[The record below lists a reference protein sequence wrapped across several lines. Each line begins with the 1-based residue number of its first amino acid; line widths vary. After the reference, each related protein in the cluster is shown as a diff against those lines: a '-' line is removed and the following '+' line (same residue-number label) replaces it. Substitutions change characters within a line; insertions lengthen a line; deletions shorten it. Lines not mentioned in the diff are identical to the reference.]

1 MKQYLI
7 DLNRALVTDQSLPP
21 PPSNWNLQ
29 QRRFALWLFNR
40 ALQGEKVFSKR
51 LNPESKQEIQRWV
64 PYLNPGDIAL
74 YTINPDKPFMLDF
87 NSGLCLSK
95 KIKFFG
101 KRGVCPG
108 IRFMGLFIKDQAI
121 PKRHFIIN
129 NKTFIPLFNKS
140 YKKECWIL
148 TSTNTGSALQE
159 TTYME
164 K

>member
-7 DLNRALVTDQSLPP
+7 DLNRALVTGQRLPT

-40 ALQGEKVFSKR
+40 ALQGDKIFSRR
-51 LNPESKQEIQRWV
+51 LNPESKYEIQKWL
-64 PYLNPGDIAL
+64 PTLNQGDIAL
-74 YTINPDKPFMLDF
+74 YTINPDKAFTIDF
-87 NSGLCLSK
+87 NSDLHLSK
-95 KIKFFG
+95 KVKFFG

-108 IRFMGLFIKDQAI
+108 IRFTDLFDTNPKI
-121 PKRHFIIN
+121 PKRHFIIS

-140 YKKECWIL
+140 YKKECWFL
-148 TSTNTGSALQE
+148 TSTNTGSALQN